1 MRAGLI
7 AGFVMIILFTT
18 GVVVAETSMSGQNV
32 LKGREAFGGWH
43 KDRPGVRRLLRL
55 LKPEDQRPIGKSTSK
70 WAEIVKR
77 SKRAKP
83 IAPHGFAVDLVASG
97 LAGPCV
103 IRFAPNGD
111 LFVADSEANTIRVY
125 RVASDSARPV
135 KSEVYASGL
144 NKPFG
149 IAFYPLGPNPEWVY
163 VANTDG
169 VVRFPYTSG
178 DLKASGKPEEIV
190 EKIPSTHHWTRD
202 LVFSPDGKRM
212 FMSVGS
218 GSNVA
223 QDMFPEP
230 QIEGG
235 LKAWKKTKPLG
246 AAWDTEERRADV
258 LSFTPE
264 GKDEKIFA
272 TGLRNCAGLTVQPAT
287 GELWCAVDERDEIGG
302 DVPLEYATHIKE
314 GAFYGWPWFY
324 SGGNEDPHHKGAR
337 PDLKDKVTVPDVLI
351 EAHSAPLQ
359 IAFYDGDS
367 FPTEYKGD
375 AFVTLHG
382 SLDRGQRIGNKVV
395 RLRFKDG
402 KPTGEYE
409 DFLTGFV
416 VSNEK
421 AWGRPVGIAVGQDGA
436 LFVTEDGSGS
446 IWRVSYGNAGTTAE
460 IAARQSSNDKV
471 RLSTHDDQPPL
482 PERNP
487 VHAGASAL
495 KTPPPPGEV
504 PTTPWSD
511 AEVAAAK
518 AKCTEALSSIK
529 LNYES
534 LAPIKQGLC
543 GAPAP
548 ILLKSLGSDTKV
560 EIDPPATVTC
570 ALARALSTW
579 LNETVQPEA
588 EVLFSSRLVKLHNAT
603 SYACRNRYG
612 SASQPL
618 SEHALANALDVSEFV
633 LASGEHITVFDS
645 WPKVLSTPR
654 APVPNPAR
662 EPEVKTAKPTA
673 EKASVVTAAKAKAVG
688 PPSPPPVASEPT
700 PNPKAKFV
708 KHVHDEACHE
718 FGTVLGPE
726 ANDAHKNHFH
736 LDMKERR
743 RSGFCQ

>member
-7 AGFVMIILFTT
+7 AGFVTIILFTT
-18 GVVVAETSMSGQNV
+18 GVVVAETSMSEQNV

-55 LKPEDQRPIGKSTSK
+55 LKPEDQPPIGKSTSK
-70 WAEIVKR
+70 WAESVKR

-83 IAPHGFAVDLVASG
+83 IAPNGFAVDLVASG

-103 IRFAPNGD
+103 IRVAPNGD

-125 RVASDSARPV
+125 RIPSGSGRPV
-135 KSEVYASGL
+135 KSDVYASGL

-169 VVRFPYTSG
+169 VIRFPYENG

-190 EKIPSTHHWTRD
+190 EKIPSTHHWMRD
-202 LVFSPDGKRM
+202 LGFSPDGKRM
-212 FMSVGS
+212 FLSVGS

-287 GELWCAVDERDEIGG
+287 GELWCAVNERDEIGG
-302 DVPLEYATHIKE
+302 DAPLEYATHIKE

-324 SGGNEDPHHKGAR
+324 IGGNEDPHHKGER

-382 SLDRGQRIGNKVV
+382 SWNRGQRSGNKVV

-416 VSNEK
+416 ISNEK

-436 LFVTEDGSGS
+436 LFVTEDGSGT
-446 IWRVSYGNAGTTAE
+446 IWRVSYRKAGTTAE
-460 IAARQSSNDKV
+460 TAPSKELATEGRLPRNDKFRV
-471 RLSTHDDQPPL
+471 AQQATAHDDQPPL

-487 VHAGASAL
+487 VHPGASAL

-504 PTTPWSD
+504 PTIPWSD

-529 LNYES
+529 LNYEP

-548 ILLKSLGSDTKV
+548 ILLKTLGGDPRV
-560 EIDPPATVTC
+560 EFDPPVMITC
-570 ALARALSTW
+570 QLARALNTW
-579 LNETVQPEA
+579 LDKTVQPKAEA
-588 EVLFSSRLVKLHNAT
+588 LFGSPVAKLHNAS
-603 SYACRNRYG
+603 SYACRNRYHD
-612 SASQPL
+612 AYQPL
-618 SEHALANALDVSEFV
+618 SEHALANAIDIPEFV
-633 LASGEHITVFDS
+633 LASGERI
-645 WPKVLSTPR
+645 
-654 APVPNPAR
+654 
-662 EPEVKTAKPTA
+662 
-673 EKASVVTAAKAKAVG
+673 
-688 PPSPPPVASEPT
+688 
-700 PNPKAKFV
+700 
-708 KHVHDEACHE
+708 
-718 FGTVLGPE
+718 TVLGNWP
-726 ANDAHKNHFH
+726 KNPFTPPLPLPNPVHVAQW
-736 LDMKERR
+736 EPRCQWPRPPQPIRR
-743 RSGFCQ
+743 LNS

>member
-7 AGFVMIILFTT
+7 AGFVTIILFST
-18 GVVVAETSMSGQNV
+18 GVVVAETSMSEQNV
-32 LKGREAFGGWH
+32 LKVREAFGGWH
-43 KDRPGVRRLLRL
+43 KDRPSVGRLLKRL
-55 LKPEDQRPIGKSTSK
+55 LKPEDQPPIGKSTSM
-70 WAEIVKR
+70 WAESAKR

-83 IAPHGFAVDLVASG
+83 IAPKGFAVDLVASG
-97 LAGPCV
+97 PAGPCV
-103 IRFAPNGD
+103 IRVAPNGD
-111 LFVADSEANTIRVY
+111 LFVVDSEANTIRVY
-125 RVASDSARPV
+125 RVASGSARPV
-135 KSEVYASGL
+135 KSETYASGL

-169 VVRFPYTSG
+169 VIRFPYENG

-190 EKIPSTHHWTRD
+190 EKIPSTHHWMRD

-212 FMSVGS
+212 FLSVGS

-287 GELWCAVDERDEIGG
+287 GELWCAVNERDEIGD

-324 SGGNEDPHHKGAR
+324 IGGNEDPHHKGER

-382 SLDRGQRIGNKVV
+382 SWNRGQRSGNKVV

-416 VSNEK
+416 ISNEK
-421 AWGRPVGIAVGQDGA
+421 ASGSPVGIAVGQDGV
-436 LFVTEDGSGS
+436 LFVTEDGSGN
-446 IWRVSYGNAGTTAE
+446 IWRVSYRSTTAE
-460 IAARQSSNDKV
+460 TAPSKELATEGPRNGKFRVAQQA
-471 RLSTHDDQPPL
+471 TAHDDQPPL

-504 PTTPWSD
+504 PTVPWSD

-529 LNYES
+529 VNYEP

-548 ILLKSLGSDTKV
+548 ILLKTLGGDPRV
-560 EIDPPATVTC
+560 EFDPPVMMTC
-570 ALARALSTW
+570 QLARALNTW
-579 LNETVQPEA
+579 LDKTVQPKAEA
-588 EVLFSSRLVKLHNAT
+588 LFGSPVAKLHNAS
-603 SYACRNRYG
+603 SYACRNRYHD
-612 SASQPL
+612 AYQPL
-618 SEHALANALDVSEFV
+618 SEHALANAIDIPEFA
-633 LASGEHITVFDS
+633 LASGERITVLDD
-645 WPKVLSTPR
+645 WPKNPFTP
-654 APVPNPAR
+654 PVPLPNPVHVA
-662 EPEVKTAKPTA
+662 
-673 EKASVVTAAKAKAVG
+673 AVG
-688 PPSPPPVASEPT
+688 TSVPMAST
-700 PNPKAKFV
+700 TSADQKAKFV
-708 KHVHDEACHE
+708 KYIHDDACRT
-718 FGTVLGPE
+718 FGTVLGPD
-726 ANDAHKNHFH
+726 ANEAHKSHFH
-736 LDMKERR
+736 FDMKQRR
-743 RSGFCQ
+743 ASLCQ

>member
-1 MRAGLI
+1 LNSAGKIPEPTMRAGLI
-7 AGFVMIILFTT
+7 AGFVTMMLFTT
-18 GVVVAETSMSGQNV
+18 GVVVAETRMSERNI
-32 LKGREAFGGWH
+32 LKGHEAFGGWH

-55 LKPEDQRPIGKSTSK
+55 LKPEDQPPIGKSTSK
-70 WAEIVKR
+70 WAESVKR

-83 IAPHGFAVDLVASG
+83 LAPEGFAVDLVASG
-97 LAGPCV
+97 LADPCV
-103 IRFAPNGD
+103 IRVAPNGD

-125 RVASDSARPV
+125 RIPSGSGRPV
-135 KSEVYASGL
+135 KSDVYASGL

-169 VVRFPYTSG
+169 VLRFPYKNG

-190 EKIPSTHHWTRD
+190 EKIPSTHHWMRD
-202 LVFSPDGKRM
+202 LGFSPDGKRM
-212 FMSVGS
+212 FLSVGS

-287 GELWCAVDERDEIGG
+287 GELWCAVNERDEIGG
-302 DVPLEYATHIKE
+302 DAPLDYATHIKE

-324 SGGNEDPHHKGAR
+324 SGGNEDPHHKGER

-367 FPTEYKGD
+367 FPTEFKGD

-382 SLDRGQRIGNKVV
+382 SWNQEQRGGNKVV
-395 RLRFKDG
+395 RLRFEDG

-416 VSNEK
+416 ISNE
-421 AWGRPVGIAVGQDGA
+421 AWGHPVGIAVGQDGA
-436 LFVTEDGSGS
+436 LFVTEDGSGT
-446 IWRVSYGNAGTTAE
+446 IWRVSYRKAGTTAE
-460 IAARQSSNDKV
+460 TAPSKELATEGRLPRNDKF
-471 RLSTHDDQPPL
+471 RMAQQATAPDDQPPL

-487 VHAGASAL
+487 VHPGASAL

-504 PTTPWSD
+504 PTIPWSD

-529 LNYES
+529 LNYEP

-548 ILLKSLGSDTKV
+548 ILLTTLGGDPRV
-560 EIDPPATVTC
+560 ELDPPVITTC
-570 ALARALSTW
+570 QLARALNTW
-579 LNETVQPEA
+579 FDKTVQPKAEA
-588 EVLFSSRLVKLHNAT
+588 LFASPVTKLHNAS
-603 SYACRNRYG
+603 SYACRNRYHD
-612 SASQPL
+612 ANQPL
-618 SEHALANALDVSEFV
+618 SEHALASAIDIPEFV
-633 LASGEHITVFDS
+633 LASGERVTVLDN
-645 WPKVLSTPR
+645 WPKNP
-654 APVPNPAR
+654 PNPVRVA
-662 EPEVKTAKPTA
+662 
-673 EKASVVTAAKAKAVG
+673 AVG
-688 PPSPPPVASEPT
+688 TSGPIVSTISADQ
-700 PNPKAKFV
+700 KAKFV
-708 KHVHDEACHE
+708 KFLHDDACRT
-718 FGTVLGPE
+718 FGTVLGPD
-726 ANDAHKNHFH
+726 ANEAHKSHFH
-736 LDMKERR
+736 FDMKQRR
-743 RSGFCQ
+743 ASLCQ

>member
-7 AGFVMIILFTT
+7 AGFVTILLFTT
-18 GVVVAETSMSGQNV
+18 GVVVAETSMSEQNV
-32 LKGREAFGGWH
+32 LKGRQAFGGWH

-55 LKPEDQRPIGKSTSK
+55 LKPEDQRPIGKSTSM

-83 IAPHGFAVDLVASG
+83 IAPRGFAVDLVASG
-97 LAGPCV
+97 LAGPRV
-103 IRFAPNGD
+103 IRVAPNGD
-111 LFVADSEANTIRVY
+111 LFGADSEANTIRVY
-125 RVASDSARPV
+125 RVPSGSARPV
-135 KSEVYASGL
+135 KSETYASGL

-149 IAFYPLGPNPEWVY
+149 IAFYPLGPNPDWVY

-169 VVRFPYTSG
+169 VIRFPYKNG
-178 DLKASGKPEEIV
+178 DLKASDKPEEIV

-212 FMSVGS
+212 FLSVGS

-272 TGLRNCAGLTVQPAT
+272 TGLRNCAGLTIQPAT
-287 GELWCAVDERDEIGG
+287 GELWCAVNERDEIGG
-302 DVPLEYATHIKE
+302 DAPLDYATHIKE

-324 SGGNEDPHHKGAR
+324 SGGNEDPHHKGKR

-367 FPTEYKGD
+367 FPTEFKGD

-382 SLDRGQRIGNKVV
+382 SWNQGQRGGNKVV
-395 RLRFKDG
+395 RLRFEDG

-416 VSNEK
+416 ISNE
-421 AWGRPVGIAVGQDGA
+421 AWGHPVGITVGQDGS
-436 LFVTEDGSGS
+436 LFVTEDGSGT
-446 IWRVSYGNAGTTAE
+446 IWRVNYGKAGTTAE
-460 IAARQSSNDKV
+460 TAPSKELATEGRPPRRVAQEAT
-471 RLSTHDDQPPL
+471 THGDQPPL

-487 VHAGASAL
+487 VPAGAAAP
-495 KTPPPPGEV
+495 KTPPAPGEL
-504 PTTPWSD
+504 PTIPWSD

-529 LNYES
+529 LNYEP

-548 ILLKSLGSDTKV
+548 ILLKTLGGDPRV
-560 EIDPPATVTC
+560 ELDPPVIITC
-570 ALARALSTW
+570 QLARALNTW
-579 LNETVQPEA
+579 LDKTVQPKAEA
-588 EVLFSSRLVKLHNAT
+588 LFGSPVAKLHNAS
-603 SYACRNRYG
+603 SYVCRNRYHD
-612 SASQPL
+612 AYQPL
-618 SEHALANALDVSEFV
+618 SEHALANAVDIPELV
-633 LASGEHITVFDS
+633 LASGERITVLDN
-645 WPKVLSTPR
+645 WPKNPFTP
-654 APVPNPAR
+654 PLPLPNPVRVA
-662 EPEVKTAKPTA
+662 
-673 EKASVVTAAKAKAVG
+673 AVG
-688 PPSPPPVASEPT
+688 ALVPMAST
-700 PNPKAKFV
+700 TSADQKAKFV
-708 KHVHDEACHE
+708 KRLHDDACQT
-718 FGTVLGPE
+718 FGTVLGPD
-726 ANDAHKNHFH
+726 ANEAHKNHFH
-736 LDMKERR
+736 FDMKQR
-743 RSGFCQ
+743 RSSLCQ

>member
-7 AGFVMIILFTT
+7 AGFVTIILFST
-18 GVVVAETSMSGQNV
+18 GVVVAETSMSEQNV
-32 LKGREAFGGWH
+32 LKVREAFGGWH
-43 KDRPGVRRLLRL
+43 KDRPGIRRLLRL
-55 LKPEDQRPIGKSTSK
+55 LKPEDQPPIGKSTSM
-70 WAEIVKR
+70 WAESAKR

-83 IAPHGFAVDLVASG
+83 IAPKGFAVDLVASG
-97 LAGPCV
+97 PAGPCV
-103 IRFAPNGD
+103 IRVAPNGD

-125 RVASDSARPV
+125 RVASGSARPV
-135 KSEVYASGL
+135 KSETYASGL

-169 VVRFPYTSG
+169 VIRFPYENG

-190 EKIPSTHHWTRD
+190 EKIPSTHHWMRD

-212 FMSVGS
+212 FLSVGS

-287 GELWCAVDERDEIGG
+287 GELWCAVNERDEIGD

-324 SGGNEDPHHKGAR
+324 ISGNEDPHHKGER

-382 SLDRGQRIGNKVV
+382 SWNRGQRSGNKVV

-416 VSNEK
+416 ISNEK
-421 AWGRPVGIAVGQDGA
+421 ASGSPVGIAVGQDGV
-436 LFVTEDGSGS
+436 LFVTEDGSGN
-446 IWRVSYGNAGTTAE
+446 IWRVSYRSTTAE
-460 IAARQSSNDKV
+460 TAPSKELATEG
-471 RLSTHDDQPPL
+471 RLPRNGKFRVAQQATAHDDQPPL

-504 PTTPWSD
+504 PTVPWSD

-529 LNYES
+529 VNYEP

-548 ILLKSLGSDTKV
+548 ILLKTLGGDPRV
-560 EIDPPATVTC
+560 EFDPPVMMTC
-570 ALARALSTW
+570 QLARALNTW
-579 LNETVQPEA
+579 LDKTVQPKAEA
-588 EVLFSSRLVKLHNAT
+588 LFGSPVAKLHNAS
-603 SYACRNRYG
+603 SYACRNRYHD
-612 SASQPL
+612 AYQPL
-618 SEHALANALDVSEFV
+618 SEHALANAIDIPEFV
-633 LASGEHITVFDS
+633 LASGERITVLDD
-645 WPKVLSTPR
+645 WPKNPFTP
-654 APVPNPAR
+654 PVPLPNPVHVA
-662 EPEVKTAKPTA
+662 
-673 EKASVVTAAKAKAVG
+673 AVG
-688 PPSPPPVASEPT
+688 TSVPMAST
-700 PNPKAKFV
+700 TSADQKAKFV
-708 KHVHDEACHE
+708 KYIHDDACRT
-718 FGTVLGPE
+718 FGTVLGPD
-726 ANDAHKNHFH
+726 ANEAHKSHFH
-736 LDMKERR
+736 FDMKQRR
-743 RSGFCQ
+743 ASLCQ

>member
-1 MRAGLI
+1 MRAELI
-7 AGFVMIILFTT
+7 ACFVTLMLFTT
-18 GVVVAETSMSGQNV
+18 GVVVAETRMSERNV

-55 LKPEDQRPIGKSTSK
+55 LKPEDQPPIGKSSSK
-70 WAEIVKR
+70 WAESVKR

-83 IAPHGFAVDLVASG
+83 IAPNGFAVDLVASG

-103 IRFAPNGD
+103 IRVAPNGD

-125 RVASDSARPV
+125 RVASGSARPV
-135 KSEVYASGL
+135 KSETYASGL

-169 VVRFPYTSG
+169 VIRFPYENG

-190 EKIPSTHHWTRD
+190 EKIPSAHHWMRD
-202 LVFSPDGKRM
+202 LGFSPDGKRM
-212 FMSVGS
+212 FLSVGS

-287 GELWCAVDERDEIGG
+287 GELWCAVNERDEIGG
-302 DVPLEYATHIKE
+302 DAPLEYATHVKE

-367 FPTEYKGD
+367 FPTEYNGD

-382 SLDRGQRIGNKVV
+382 SWNLRERSGNKVV

-416 VSNEK
+416 TSNE
-421 AWGRPVGIAVGQDGA
+421 AWGHPVGIAVGQDGA
-436 LFVTEDGSGS
+436 LFVTEDGSGT
-446 IWRVSYGNAGTTAE
+446 IWRVSYRKAGTTAE
-460 IAARQSSNDKV
+460 TAPSKELATEG
-471 RLSTHDDQPPL
+471 RL
-482 PERNP
+482 
-487 VHAGASAL
+487 
-495 KTPPPPGEV
+495 
-504 PTTPWSD
+504 
-511 AEVAAAK
+511 
-518 AKCTEALSSIK
+518 
-529 LNYES
+529 
-534 LAPIKQGLC
+534 
-543 GAPAP
+543 
-548 ILLKSLGSDTKV
+548 
-560 EIDPPATVTC
+560 
-570 ALARALSTW
+570 
-579 LNETVQPEA
+579 
-588 EVLFSSRLVKLHNAT
+588 
-603 SYACRNRYG
+603 
-612 SASQPL
+612 
-618 SEHALANALDVSEFV
+618 
-633 LASGEHITVFDS
+633 
-645 WPKVLSTPR
+645 PR
-654 APVPNPAR
+654 
-662 EPEVKTAKPTA
+662 T
-673 EKASVVTAAKAKAVG
+673 
-688 PPSPPPVASEPT
+688 
-700 PNPKAKFV
+700 
-708 KHVHDEACHE
+708 
-718 FGTVLGPE
+718 
-726 ANDAHKNHFH
+726 
-736 LDMKERR
+736 
-743 RSGFCQ
+743 RSGGPASHGP

>member
-7 AGFVMIILFTT
+7 AGFVTMMLFTT
-18 GVVVAETSMSGQNV
+18 GVVVAETRMSERNV
-32 LKGREAFGGWH
+32 LKGHEAFGGWH

-55 LKPEDQRPIGKSTSK
+55 PKPEDQPPIGKSTSK
-70 WAEIVKR
+70 WAESVKR

-83 IAPHGFAVDLVASG
+83 LAPEGFAVDLVASG
-97 LAGPCV
+97 LADPCV
-103 IRFAPNGD
+103 IRVAPNGD

-125 RVASDSARPV
+125 RIPSGSGRLV
-135 KSEVYASGL
+135 KSDVYASGL

-163 VANTDG
+163 VAHTDG
-169 VVRFPYTSG
+169 VIRFPYKNG

-190 EKIPSTHHWTRD
+190 EKIPSTHHWMRD
-202 LVFSPDGKRM
+202 LGFSPDGKRM
-212 FMSVGS
+212 FLSVGS

-264 GKDEKIFA
+264 GKEEKIFA

-287 GELWCAVDERDEIGG
+287 GELWCAVNERDEIG
-302 DVPLEYATHIKE
+302 DDPPLDYATHIKE

-324 SGGNEDPHHKGAR
+324 SGGNEDPHHKGER

-367 FPTEYKGD
+367 FPTEFKGD

-382 SLDRGQRIGNKVV
+382 SWNQGQRGGNKVV
-395 RLRFKDG
+395 RLRFEDG

-416 VSNEK
+416 ISNE
-421 AWGRPVGIAVGQDGA
+421 AWGHPVGIAVGQDGA
-436 LFVTEDGSGS
+436 LFVTEDGNGT
-446 IWRVSYGNAGTTAE
+446 IWRVSYRKAGTTAE
-460 IAARQSSNDKV
+460 TAPSKELATEGRLPRNDKF
-471 RLSTHDDQPPL
+471 RMAQQATAPDDQPPL

-487 VHAGASAL
+487 VHPGASAL

-504 PTTPWSD
+504 PTIPWSD
-511 AEVAAAK
+511 AAVAAAK
-518 AKCTEALSSIK
+518 AKCTEALFSIK
-529 LNYES
+529 LIYEP

-548 ILLKSLGSDTKV
+548 ILLKTLGGDPRV
-560 EIDPPATVTC
+560 EFDPPVITTC
-570 ALARALSTW
+570 QLARALNTW
-579 LNETVQPEA
+579 FDKTVQPKAEA
-588 EVLFSSRLVKLHNAT
+588 LFASPVTKLHNAS
-603 SYACRNRYG
+603 SYACRNRYHD
-612 SASQPL
+612 ANQPL
-618 SEHALANALDVSEFV
+618 SEHALASAIDIPEFV
-633 LASGEHITVFDS
+633 LASGERVTVLDN
-645 WPKVLSTPR
+645 WPKNP
-654 APVPNPAR
+654 PNPVRVA
-662 EPEVKTAKPTA
+662 
-673 EKASVVTAAKAKAVG
+673 AVG
-688 PPSPPPVASEPT
+688 TSGPIVSTISADQ
-700 PNPKAKFV
+700 KAKFV
-708 KHVHDEACHE
+708 KFLHDDACRT
-718 FGTVLGPE
+718 FGTVLGPD
-726 ANDAHKNHFH
+726 ANEAHKSHFH
-736 LDMKERR
+736 FDMKQRR
-743 RSGFCQ
+743 ASLCQ

>member
-7 AGFVMIILFTT
+7 AGFVTIILFST
-18 GVVVAETSMSGQNV
+18 GVVVAETSMSEQNV
-32 LKGREAFGGWH
+32 LKVREAFGGWH
-43 KDRPGVRRLLRL
+43 KDRPGIRRLLRL
-55 LKPEDQRPIGKSTSK
+55 LKPEDQPPIGKSTSM
-70 WAEIVKR
+70 WAESAKR

-83 IAPHGFAVDLVASG
+83 IAPKGFAVDLVASG

-103 IRFAPNGD
+103 IRVAPNGD

-125 RVASDSARPV
+125 RVASGSARPV
-135 KSEVYASGL
+135 KSETYASGL

-169 VVRFPYTSG
+169 VIRFPYENG

-190 EKIPSTHHWTRD
+190 EKIPSTHHWMRD
-202 LVFSPDGKRM
+202 LVFSPNGKRM
-212 FMSVGS
+212 FLSVGS

-287 GELWCAVDERDEIGG
+287 GELWCAVNERDEIGD

-324 SGGNEDPHHKGAR
+324 ISGNEDPHHKGER

-382 SLDRGQRIGNKVV
+382 SWNRGQRSGNKVV

-416 VSNEK
+416 ISNEK
-421 AWGRPVGIAVGQDGA
+421 ASGSPVGIAVGQDGV
-436 LFVTEDGSGS
+436 LFVTEDGSGN
-446 IWRVSYGNAGTTAE
+446 IWRVGYRSTTAE
-460 IAARQSSNDKV
+460 TAPSKELATEGRLPRNGKFRVAQQATAR
-471 RLSTHDDQPPL
+471 DDQPPL

-504 PTTPWSD
+504 PTVPWSD

-529 LNYES
+529 VNYEP

-548 ILLKSLGSDTKV
+548 ILLKTLGGDPRV
-560 EIDPPATVTC
+560 EFDPPVMMTC
-570 ALARALSTW
+570 QLARALNTW
-579 LNETVQPEA
+579 LDKTVQPKAEA
-588 EVLFSSRLVKLHNAT
+588 LFGSPVAKLHNAS
-603 SYACRNRYG
+603 SYACRNRYHD
-612 SASQPL
+612 AYQPL
-618 SEHALANALDVSEFV
+618 SEHALANAIDIPEFV
-633 LASGEHITVFDS
+633 LASGERITVLDD
-645 WPKVLSTPR
+645 WPKNPFTP
-654 APVPNPAR
+654 PVPLPNPVHVA
-662 EPEVKTAKPTA
+662 
-673 EKASVVTAAKAKAVG
+673 AVG
-688 PPSPPPVASEPT
+688 TSVPMAST
-700 PNPKAKFV
+700 TSADQKAKFV
-708 KHVHDEACHE
+708 KYIHDDACRT
-718 FGTVLGPE
+718 FGTVLGPD
-726 ANDAHKNHFH
+726 ANEAHKSHFH
-736 LDMKERR
+736 FDMKQRR
-743 RSGFCQ
+743 ASLCQ

>member
-7 AGFVMIILFTT
+7 AGFVTIILFST
-18 GVVVAETSMSGQNV
+18 GVVVAETSMSEQNV

-55 LKPEDQRPIGKSTSK
+55 LKPEDQPPIGKSTSK
-70 WAEIVKR
+70 WAESVKR

-83 IAPHGFAVDLVASG
+83 IAPKGFAVDLVASG

-103 IRFAPNGD
+103 IRVAPNGD

-125 RVASDSARPV
+125 RVPSGSARPV
-135 KSEVYASGL
+135 KSETYASGL

-169 VVRFPYTSG
+169 VIRFPYKNG

-202 LVFSPDGKRM
+202 LGFSPDGKRM
-212 FMSVGS
+212 FLSVGS

-287 GELWCAVDERDEIGG
+287 GELWCAVNERDEIGD

-324 SGGNEDPHHKGAR
+324 SGGNEDPHHKGER

-359 IAFYDGDS
+359 IAFYDGDN

-382 SLDRGQRIGNKVV
+382 SWNRGQRSGNKVV

-416 VSNEK
+416 ISNEK

-436 LFVTEDGSGS
+436 LFVTEDGSGT
-446 IWRVSYGNAGTTAE
+446 IWRVSYRKAGTTAE
-460 IAARQSSNDKV
+460 TAPSKELATEG
-471 RLSTHDDQPPL
+471 RLPRNGKFRVAQQATAHDDQPPL

-504 PTTPWSD
+504 PTIPWSD

-529 LNYES
+529 LNYEP

-548 ILLKSLGSDTKV
+548 ILLKTLGGDPRV
-560 EIDPPATVTC
+560 ELDPPVIMTC
-570 ALARALSTW
+570 QLARALNTW
-579 LNETVQPEA
+579 LDKTVQPKAEA
-588 EVLFSSRLVKLHNAT
+588 LFGSPVAKLHNAS
-603 SYACRNRYG
+603 SYACRNRYHD
-612 SASQPL
+612 AYQPL
-618 SEHALANALDVSEFV
+618 SEHALANAIDIPEFV
-633 LASGEHITVFDS
+633 LASGERVTVLDN
-645 WPKVLSTPR
+645 WPKNSVTLPL
-654 APVPNPAR
+654 PLPNPVRVA
-662 EPEVKTAKPTA
+662 
-673 EKASVVTAAKAKAVG
+673 AVG
-688 PPSPPPVASEPT
+688 TSVPMAST
-700 PNPKAKFV
+700 ISADQKAKFV
-708 KHVHDEACHE
+708 KYLHDDACRT
-718 FGTVLGPE
+718 FRTVLGPD
-726 ANDAHKNHFH
+726 ANEAHKSHFH
-736 LDMKERR
+736 FDMKQRR
-743 RSGFCQ
+743 ASLCQ

>member
-7 AGFVMIILFTT
+7 AGFVTIILFTT
-18 GVVVAETSMSGQNV
+18 GVVVAETSMSEQNV

-55 LKPEDQRPIGKSTSK
+55 LKPEDQPPIGKSTSM
-70 WAEIVKR
+70 WAESVKR

-83 IAPHGFAVDLVASG
+83 IAPKGFAVDLVASG

-103 IRFAPNGD
+103 IRVAPNGD

-125 RVASDSARPV
+125 RVASGSARPV
-135 KSEVYASGL
+135 KSETYASGL

-169 VVRFPYTSG
+169 VIRFPYKNG

-190 EKIPSTHHWTRD
+190 EKIPSTHHWMRD

-212 FMSVGS
+212 FLSVGS

-287 GELWCAVDERDEIGG
+287 GELWCAVNERDEIG
-302 DVPLEYATHIKE
+302 DDAPLEYATHIKE

-324 SGGNEDPHHKGAR
+324 IGGNEDPHHKGER

-382 SLDRGQRIGNKVV
+382 SWNRGQRSGNKVV

-416 VSNEK
+416 ISNEK

-436 LFVTEDGSGS
+436 LFVTEDGSGT
-446 IWRVSYGNAGTTAE
+446 IWRVSYRKAGTTAE
-460 IAARQSSNDKV
+460 TAPSKELATEG
-471 RLSTHDDQPPL
+471 RLPRNGKFRVAQQATAHDDQPPL

-504 PTTPWSD
+504 PTVPWSD

-529 LNYES
+529 LNYEP

-548 ILLKSLGSDTKV
+548 ILLKTLGGDPRV
-560 EIDPPATVTC
+560 ELDPPVMMTC
-570 ALARALSTW
+570 QLARALNTW
-579 LNETVQPEA
+579 LDKTVQPKAEA
-588 EVLFSSRLVKLHNAT
+588 LFGSPVAKLHNAS
-603 SYACRNRYG
+603 SYACRNRYHD
-612 SASQPL
+612 AYQPL
-618 SEHALANALDVSEFV
+618 SEHALANAIDIPEFV
-633 LASGEHITVFDS
+633 LASGERITVLDN
-645 WPKVLSTPR
+645 WPKILHS
-654 APVPNPAR
+654 PVPLPNPVRVA
-662 EPEVKTAKPTA
+662 
-673 EKASVVTAAKAKAVG
+673 AVG
-688 PPSPPPVASEPT
+688 TSVPMAST
-700 PNPKAKFV
+700 TSADQKAKFV
-708 KHVHDEACHE
+708 KYLHDDACRT
-718 FGTVLGPE
+718 FGTVLGPD
-726 ANDAHKNHFH
+726 ANEAHKSHFH
-736 LDMKERR
+736 FDMKQRR
-743 RSGFCQ
+743 ASLCQ

>member
-1 MRAGLI
+1 M
-7 AGFVMIILFTT
+7 
-18 GVVVAETSMSGQNV
+18 
-32 LKGREAFGGWH
+32 
-43 KDRPGVRRLLRL
+43 
-55 LKPEDQRPIGKSTSK
+55 
-70 WAEIVKR
+70 WAESAKR

-83 IAPHGFAVDLVASG
+83 IAPKGFAVDLVASG

-103 IRFAPNGD
+103 IRVAPNGD

-125 RVASDSARPV
+125 RVASGSARPV
-135 KSEVYASGL
+135 KSETYASGL

-169 VVRFPYTSG
+169 VIRFPYENG

-190 EKIPSTHHWTRD
+190 EKIPSTHHWMRD

-212 FMSVGS
+212 FLSVGS

-287 GELWCAVDERDEIGG
+287 GELWCAVNERDEIGD

-324 SGGNEDPHHKGAR
+324 IGGNEDPHHKGER

-382 SLDRGQRIGNKVV
+382 SWNRGQRSGNKVV

-416 VSNEK
+416 ISNEK
-421 AWGRPVGIAVGQDGA
+421 AWGSPVGIAVGQDGV
-436 LFVTEDGSGS
+436 LFVTEDGSGT
-446 IWRVSYGNAGTTAE
+446 IWRVSYRKAGTTAE
-460 IAARQSSNDKV
+460 TAPSKELATEG
-471 RLSTHDDQPPL
+471 RLPRNGKFRVAQQATAHDDQPPL

-504 PTTPWSD
+504 PTVPWSD

-529 LNYES
+529 VNYEP

-548 ILLKSLGSDTKV
+548 ILLKTLGGDPRV
-560 EIDPPATVTC
+560 EFDPPVMMTC
-570 ALARALSTW
+570 QLARALNTW
-579 LNETVQPEA
+579 LDKTVQPKAEA
-588 EVLFSSRLVKLHNAT
+588 LFGSPVAKLHNAS
-603 SYACRNRYG
+603 SYACRNRYHD
-612 SASQPL
+612 AYQPL
-618 SEHALANALDVSEFV
+618 SEHALANAIDIPEFV
-633 LASGEHITVFDS
+633 LASGERITVLDN
-645 WPKVLSTPR
+645 WPKNPFTP
-654 APVPNPAR
+654 PVPLPNPVRVA
-662 EPEVKTAKPTA
+662 
-673 EKASVVTAAKAKAVG
+673 AVG
-688 PPSPPPVASEPT
+688 TSVPMAST
-700 PNPKAKFV
+700 TSADQKAKFV
-708 KHVHDEACHE
+708 KYIHDDACRT
-718 FGTVLGPE
+718 FGTVLGPD
-726 ANDAHKNHFH
+726 ANEAHKNHFH
-736 LDMKERR
+736 FDMKQRR
-743 RSGFCQ
+743 ASLCQ

>member
-7 AGFVMIILFTT
+7 AGFVTIILFTT
-18 GVVVAETSMSGQNV
+18 GVVVAETSMSEQNV

-55 LKPEDQRPIGKSTSK
+55 LKPEDQPPIGKSTSK
-70 WAEIVKR
+70 WAESVKR

-83 IAPHGFAVDLVASG
+83 IAPKGFAVDLVASG

-103 IRFAPNGD
+103 IRVAPNGD

-125 RVASDSARPV
+125 RVPSGSARPV
-135 KSEVYASGL
+135 KSETYASGL

-169 VVRFPYTSG
+169 VVRFPYKNG

-190 EKIPSTHHWTRD
+190 EKIPSTHHWMRD

-212 FMSVGS
+212 FLSVGS

-287 GELWCAVDERDEIGG
+287 GELWCAVNERDEIGD

-324 SGGNEDPHHKGAR
+324 IGGNEDPHHKGER

-382 SLDRGQRIGNKVV
+382 SWNRGQRSGNKVV

-416 VSNEK
+416 ISNEK

-436 LFVTEDGSGS
+436 LFVTEDGSGT
-446 IWRVSYGNAGTTAE
+446 IWRVSYRKAGTTAE
-460 IAARQSSNDKV
+460 TAPSKELATEG
-471 RLSTHDDQPPL
+471 RLPRKGKFRVAQQATAHDDQPPL

-495 KTPPPPGEV
+495 KTPPPPGEL
-504 PTTPWSD
+504 PTIPWSD

-529 LNYES
+529 LNYEP

-548 ILLKSLGSDTKV
+548 ILLKTLGGDPRV
-560 EIDPPATVTC
+560 ELDPPVIMTC
-570 ALARALSTW
+570 QLARALNTW
-579 LNETVQPEA
+579 LDKTVQPKAEA
-588 EVLFSSRLVKLHNAT
+588 LFGSPVAKLHNAS
-603 SYACRNRYG
+603 SYACRNRYHD
-612 SASQPL
+612 AYQPL
-618 SEHALANALDVSEFV
+618 SEHALANAIDIPEFV
-633 LASGEHITVFDS
+633 LASGERVTVLDN
-645 WPKVLSTPR
+645 WPKNSVTL
-654 APVPNPAR
+654 PVPLPNPVRVA
-662 EPEVKTAKPTA
+662 
-673 EKASVVTAAKAKAVG
+673 AVG
-688 PPSPPPVASEPT
+688 TSVPMAST
-700 PNPKAKFV
+700 TSADQKAKFV
-708 KHVHDEACHE
+708 KYLHDDACRT
-718 FGTVLGPE
+718 FGTVLGPD
-726 ANDAHKNHFH
+726 ANEAHKSHFH
-736 LDMKERR
+736 FDMKQRR
-743 RSGFCQ
+743 ASLCQ

>member
-7 AGFVMIILFTT
+7 AGFVTIMLFTT
-18 GVVVAETSMSGQNV
+18 GVVVAETSMSEQNV

-55 LKPEDQRPIGKSTSK
+55 LKPEDQPPIGKSTSK
-70 WAEIVKR
+70 WAESVKR
-77 SKRAKP
+77 PKRAKP
-83 IAPHGFAVDLVASG
+83 VAPEGFAVDLVASG
-97 LAGPCV
+97 LAGPSV
-103 IRFAPNGD
+103 IRVAPNGD

-125 RVASDSARPV
+125 RVASGSARPV

-169 VVRFPYTSG
+169 VVRFPYKNG
-178 DLKASGKPEEIV
+178 DLKASGKAEEIV
-190 EKIPSTHHWTRD
+190 EKIPSTHHWMRD
-202 LVFSPDGKRM
+202 LGFSTDGKRM
-212 FMSVGS
+212 FLSVGS

-235 LKAWKKTKPLG
+235 MKAWKKTKPLG

-287 GELWCAVDERDEIGG
+287 RELWCAVNERDESG
-302 DVPLEYATHIKE
+302 DDPPLDYATHIKE

-324 SGGNEDPHHKGAR
+324 SGGNEDPHHKGER
-337 PDLKDKVTVPDVLI
+337 PDLKDKVTAPDVLI

-382 SLDRGQRIGNKVV
+382 SWNQGQRGGNKLV

-416 VSNEK
+416 ISNE
-421 AWGRPVGIAVGQDGA
+421 ARRHPVGIAVGQDGS
-436 LFVTEDGSGS
+436 LFVTEDGSGA
-446 IWRVSYGNAGTTAE
+446 IWRVNYGKAGTTAE
-460 IAARQSSNDKV
+460 IAPTKELATEGRLPPNDKF
-471 RLSTHDDQPPL
+471 RLAQQATAPDDQPPL

-487 VHAGASAL
+487 LHPGASAL
-495 KTPPPPGEV
+495 KTPPPPGEL
-504 PTTPWSD
+504 PTIPWSD

-529 LNYES
+529 LNYEP

-548 ILLKSLGSDTKV
+548 ILLKTLGGDPRV
-560 EIDPPATVTC
+560 EFDPPVIITC
-570 ALARALSTW
+570 QLARALNTW
-579 LNETVQPEA
+579 FDKTVQPKAEA
-588 EVLFSSRLVKLHNAT
+588 LFGSPVAKLHNAS
-603 SYACRNRYG
+603 SYACRNRYHD
-612 SASQPL
+612 AHQPL
-618 SEHALANALDVSEFV
+618 SEHALATAIDIPEFV
-633 LASGEHITVFDS
+633 LASGERVTVLDN
-645 WPKVLSTPR
+645 WPKNP
-654 APVPNPAR
+654 PNPVRVAA
-662 EPEVKTAKPTA
+662 VGTA
-673 EKASVVTAAKAKAVG
+673 EPIASTISADQ
-688 PPSPPPVASEPT
+688 
-700 PNPKAKFV
+700 KAKFV
-708 KHVHDEACHE
+708 KFLHDDACRT

-726 ANDAHKNHFH
+726 ANEAHKSHFH
-736 LDMKERR
+736 FDMKQRR
-743 RSGFCQ
+743 ASLCQ

>member
-7 AGFVMIILFTT
+7 AGFVTIILFST
-18 GVVVAETSMSGQNV
+18 GVVVAETSMSEQNV
-32 LKGREAFGGWH
+32 LKVREAFGGWH
-43 KDRPGVRRLLRL
+43 KDRPGVRRLLKRL
-55 LKPEDQRPIGKSTSK
+55 LKPEDQPPIGKSTSM
-70 WAEIVKR
+70 WAESAKR

-83 IAPHGFAVDLVASG
+83 IAPKGFAVDLVASG
-97 LAGPCV
+97 PAGPCV
-103 IRFAPNGD
+103 IRVAPNGD

-125 RVASDSARPV
+125 RVASGSARPV
-135 KSEVYASGL
+135 KSETYASGL

-169 VVRFPYTSG
+169 VIRFPYENG

-190 EKIPSTHHWTRD
+190 EKIPSTHHWMRD

-212 FMSVGS
+212 FLSVGS

-287 GELWCAVDERDEIGG
+287 GELWCAVNERDEIGD

-324 SGGNEDPHHKGAR
+324 IGGNEDPHHKGER

-382 SLDRGQRIGNKVV
+382 SWNRGQRSGNKVV

-416 VSNEK
+416 ISNEK
-421 AWGRPVGIAVGQDGA
+421 AWGSPVGIAVGQDGV
-436 LFVTEDGSGS
+436 LFVTEDGSGT
-446 IWRVSYGNAGTTAE
+446 IWRVSYRNAGTTAE
-460 IAARQSSNDKV
+460 TAPSKELATEG
-471 RLSTHDDQPPL
+471 RLPRNGKFRVAQQATAHDDQPPL

-504 PTTPWSD
+504 PTIPWSD

-529 LNYES
+529 VNYEP

-548 ILLKSLGSDTKV
+548 ILLKTLGGDPKV
-560 EIDPPATVTC
+560 ELDPPAIVTC
-570 ALARALSTW
+570 QLARALNTW
-579 LNETVQPEA
+579 LDKTVQPKAEA
-588 EVLFSSRLVKLHNAT
+588 LFVSPVSKLHNAG
-603 SYACRNRYG
+603 SYACRNRYHD
-612 SASQPL
+612 AYQPL
-618 SEHALANALDVSEFV
+618 SEHALANAIDISEFV
-633 LASGEHITVFDS
+633 LASGERITVLDN
-645 WPKVLSTPR
+645 WPKNSFTLAVPL
-654 APVPNPAR
+654 PNPVRVA
-662 EPEVKTAKPTA
+662 
-673 EKASVVTAAKAKAVG
+673 AVG
-688 PPSPPPVASEPT
+688 TSVPMAST
-700 PNPKAKFV
+700 TSADQKAKFV
-708 KHVHDEACHE
+708 KYVHDDACRT
-718 FGTVLGPE
+718 FGTVLGPD
-726 ANDAHKNHFH
+726 ANEAHKNHFH
-736 LDMKERR
+736 FDMKQRR
-743 RSGFCQ
+743 ASLCQ